1 MTSNRKQ
8 LNVYVFGNENLDFDS
23 NALSVVNGIGEGLA
37 GVEFVIVNPN
47 EDLPFAGGQ
56 DVVIMDVVEGL
67 TEVKLIENDE
77 LEKVILPP
85 RTTTHDFDLGFQ
97 LKYLKK
103 LGKLGKVTLIGLPMR
118 GEINYNRIH
127 SIFKKLV
134 AQDIQGS

>member
-77 LEKVILPP
+77 LE
-85 RTTTHDFDLGFQ
+85 
-97 LKYLKK
+97 
-103 LGKLGKVTLIGLPMR
+103 
-118 GEINYNRIH
+118 
-127 SIFKKLV
+127 
-134 AQDIQGS
+134 

>member
-97 LKYLKK
+97 LKYLNK